1 MVSLRQLGVYSE
13 VVVSKTYKDRPEYR
27 KRPRRRDKR
36 RTRLDEITQENEIVR
51 DGHLYY
57 SDSTERHPRRLR
69 FEEQYDTPKAKDEGS
84 GKGIDTTPRES
95 TRDVRDIGLESQ
107 DGRGSGRADN

>member
-1 MVSLRQLGVYSE
+1 MG
-13 VVVSKTYKDRPEYR
+13 KTFKDNR
-27 KRPRRRDKR
+27 KDHKIVDHRFRKKDKR
-36 RTRLDEITQENEIVR
+36 RKQLDEITKEDEVVR
-51 DGHLYY
+51 DGHLHY

-69 FEEQYDTPKAKDEGS
+69 FEEQYDTPKEKDEGS